1 MIMIFKP
8 SSFLALSLSL
18 APLSLQVVT
27 GLQITGR
34 DVEQLNRRE
43 SDNDGIPFQYFDD
56 NVNIT

>member
-1 MIMIFKP
+1 MIFKP

-18 APLSLQVVT
+18 APFSLQVVT